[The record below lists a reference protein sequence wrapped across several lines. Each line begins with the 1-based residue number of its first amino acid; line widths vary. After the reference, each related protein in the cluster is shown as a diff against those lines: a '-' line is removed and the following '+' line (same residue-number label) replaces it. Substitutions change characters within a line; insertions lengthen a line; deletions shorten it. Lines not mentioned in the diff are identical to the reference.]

1 MKKILYSFFAL
12 MLAVC
17 SLASCDDVP
26 APYQIPGIGGDEGGD
41 NPAVTGDGSVDN
53 PFNCAGIIAF
63 TESLGSDVES
73 AEMVYMKG
81 KVYSITENFDGGF
94 GNATFYIADDENGTN
109 KFYAYRVYYLDNKK
123 YTSGDVLKVGDE
135 VVICAKVVNY
145 KGNTPE
151 TVQNA
156 GYVYSINGKGGST
169 SGGDEGEAKGDGS
182 QANPY
187 NSVGAS
193 KYAQSLGSDVESPE
207 AVYIKG
213 KVASIVENYN
223 GGFGNATFY
232 ISDDGTD
239 KGQFYVYRISYLEN
253 KKYTS
258 GDLLK
263 VGDEV
268 VIYSKVMNY
277 KGNTPET
284 VQNAG
289 YLYSLNGKTS
299 AGTGGGSEVTGEA
312 KGDGTLE
319 NPYNSVAANK
329 KASEL
334 ASGEKSDV
342 VYIKGIV
349 VSVKEQ
355 YGTLYGNASF
365 YISDDGKS
373 ANQFYVF
380 RALYLNNE
388 KYTSGTLLAP
398 GDEVVICGKLTNYM
412 GNTPETATG
421 EAYLYSLKSNGG
433 STGGGDN
440 PGGGDEPP
448 VTNDNLIANGGFES
462 WTGGTPDNWKSAST
476 ASNATLS
483 QSTDAHS
490 GSYSVSVGFNTS
502 QNKRLAY
509 KEITLKAGTYNISF
523 YAKSTTA
530 DKSQCQPGW
539 VAVTDGKVGNY
550 NYLGYESLT
559 NTSWTHVT
567 KSFTLDATTT
577 LCVVVMNPKS
587 SNYAVAQDI
596 LIDDFTLST
605 TDGGIE

>member
-81 KVYSITENFDGGF
+81 KVYSITENFDGGHD
-94 GNATFYIADDENGTN
+94 NATFYIADDENGTN
-109 KFYAYRVYYLDNKK
+109 KFLAYRVNYLGNKN
-123 YTSGDVLKVGDE
+123 YTSGDLLKVGDE

-151 TVQNA
+151 TVQYA
-156 GYVYSINGKGGST
+156 GYVYSINGKGGS
-169 SGGDEGEAKGDGS
+169 
-182 QANPY
+182 N
-187 NSVGAS
+187 
-193 KYAQSLGSDVESPE
+193 
-207 AVYIKG
+207 
-213 KVASIVENYN
+213 
-223 GGFGNATFY
+223 
-232 ISDDGTD
+232 
-239 KGQFYVYRISYLEN
+239 
-253 KKYTS
+253 
-258 GDLLK
+258 
-263 VGDEV
+263 
-268 VIYSKVMNY
+268 
-277 KGNTPET
+277 
-284 VQNAG
+284 
-289 YLYSLNGKTS
+289 
-299 AGTGGGSEVTGEA
+299 TGGEEGKA

-329 KASEL
+329 IASEL

-349 VSVKEQ
+349 VSVKDQ
-355 YGTLYGNASF
+355 YGTQYGNASF

-433 STGGGDN
+433 STGGDDN

-476 ASNATLS
+476 AGNATLS
-483 QSTDAHS
+483 KSTDAHS

-502 QNKRLAY
+502 SNKRLAY

-530 DKSQCQPGW
+530 EKSQCQPGW

-567 KSFTLDATTT
+567 KTFTLDATTT

>member
-73 AEMVYMKG
+73 TEMVYMKG

-156 GYVYSINGKGGST
+156 GYVYSINGK
-169 SGGDEGEAKGDGS
+169 
-182 QANPY
+182 
-187 NSVGAS
+187 
-193 KYAQSLGSDVESPE
+193 
-207 AVYIKG
+207 
-213 KVASIVENYN
+213 
-223 GGFGNATFY
+223 
-232 ISDDGTD
+232 
-239 KGQFYVYRISYLEN
+239 
-253 KKYTS
+253 
-258 GDLLK
+258 
-263 VGDEV
+263 
-268 VIYSKVMNY
+268 
-277 KGNTPET
+277 
-284 VQNAG
+284 
-289 YLYSLNGKTS
+289 TS

-355 YGTLYGNASF
+355 YGTQYGNASF

-388 KYTSGTLLAP
+388 KYTSGELLAP

-433 STGGGDN
+433 STGGDDN
-440 PGGGDEPP
+440 PGGG
-448 VTNDNLIANGGFES
+448 
-462 WTGGTPDNWKSAST
+462 TGGDVSGNSITVT
-476 ASNATLS
+476 ASAFGLENAYDLTTSGLTL
-483 QSTDAHS
+483 TDGTTVTFEAGGNTNGPKYYAS
-490 GSYSVSVGFNTS
+490 GTAIRMYPKNSMKVTS
-502 QNKRLAY
+502 QKN
-509 KEITLKAGTYNISF
+509 ITKINFVVDVYNGTTYNASGDITSQPGTVSISD
-523 YAKSTTA
+523 ANVNITDINSKSVTITDTSSTTGAASQIRIKTISITYA
-530 DKSQCQPGW
+530 D
-539 VAVTDGKVGNY
+539 
-550 NYLGYESLT
+550 
-559 NTSWTHVT
+559 
-567 KSFTLDATTT
+567 
-577 LCVVVMNPKS
+577 
-587 SNYAVAQDI
+587 
-596 LIDDFTLST
+596 
-605 TDGGIE
+605 

>member
-1 MKKILYSFFAL
+1 

-41 NPAVTGDGSVDN
+41 TPAVTGDGSVDN

-81 KVYSITENFDGGF
+81 KVYSITENFDGGY

>member
-73 AEMVYMKG
+73 TEMIYMKG

-239 KGQFYVYRISYLEN
+239 KGQFYIYRISYLEN

-268 VIYSKVMNY
+268 VICAKVINY

-284 VQNAG
+284 VQGAG

-342 VYIKGIV
+342 VYIKGII

-355 YGTLYGNASF
+355 YGTQYGNASF

-388 KYTSGTLLAP
+388 KYTSGELLAP

-433 STGGGDN
+433 STGGDDN

-462 WTGGTPDNWKSAST
+462 WTGETPDYWKSAST

-483 QSTDAHS
+483 KSTDAHS

-502 QNKRLAY
+502 LNKRLAY

-530 DKSQCQPGW
+530 EKSQCQPGW

-567 KSFTLDATTT
+567 KTFTLDATTT
-577 LCVVVMNPKS
+577 LCVVVMNPKT

>member
-268 VIYSKVMNY
+268 VICAKVMNY

-284 VQNAG
+284 VQGAG

-355 YGTLYGNASF
+355 YGTQYGNASF

-433 STGGGDN
+433 STGGDDN
-440 PGGGDEPP
+440 PGGGTGGDVSGNSIT
-448 VTNDNLIANGGFES
+448 VTASAFGLENAYDLTASGLTLTDGTTVTFEAGGNTNGPKYYTSGTAIRMYSKNTMKISSSKTIKSVVLNCVEVSGTKCVADGKIDATPGSVAVDNLTVNVTSINSKETTITNS
-462 WTGGTPDNWKSAST
+462 NPNTGTVNQLRWSSM
-476 ASNATLS
+476 
-483 QSTDAHS
+483 
-490 GSYSVSVGFNTS
+490 V
-502 QNKRLAY
+502 
-509 KEITLKAGTYNISF
+509 IT
-523 YAKSTTA
+523 YA
-530 DKSQCQPGW
+530 
-539 VAVTDGKVGNY
+539 
-550 NYLGYESLT
+550 E
-559 NTSWTHVT
+559 
-567 KSFTLDATTT
+567 
-577 LCVVVMNPKS
+577 
-587 SNYAVAQDI
+587 
-596 LIDDFTLST
+596 
-605 TDGGIE
+605 

>member
-41 NPAVTGDGSVDN
+41 TPAVTGDGSVDN

-135 VVICAKVVNY
+135 VVICAKVV
-145 KGNTPE
+145 
-151 TVQNA
+151 
-156 GYVYSINGKGGST
+156 
-169 SGGDEGEAKGDGS
+169 
-182 QANPY
+182 
-187 NSVGAS
+187 
-193 KYAQSLGSDVESPE
+193 
-207 AVYIKG
+207 
-213 KVASIVENYN
+213 
-223 GGFGNATFY
+223 
-232 ISDDGTD
+232 
-239 KGQFYVYRISYLEN
+239 
-253 KKYTS
+253 
-258 GDLLK
+258 
-263 VGDEV
+263 
-268 VIYSKVMNY
+268 NY

-440 PGGGDEPP
+440 PGGGTGGDVSGNSITITASALGLDNAYDLTTSGLTLSDGTSITFEAGGN
-448 VTNDNLIANGGFES
+448 TNGPKYYTSGTAIRMYPKNTMKISSSKTIKSIVINCVEASGTKCVADGKIDATPGSVAVDNLTVNVTSINSKETTITNS
-462 WTGGTPDNWKSAST
+462 NPNTGT
-476 ASNATLS
+476 ASQLRWS
-483 QSTDAHS
+483 SM
-490 GSYSVSVGFNTS
+490 V
-502 QNKRLAY
+502 
-509 KEITLKAGTYNISF
+509 IT
-523 YAKSTTA
+523 YA
-530 DKSQCQPGW
+530 
-539 VAVTDGKVGNY
+539 
-550 NYLGYESLT
+550 E
-559 NTSWTHVT
+559 
-567 KSFTLDATTT
+567 
-577 LCVVVMNPKS
+577 
-587 SNYAVAQDI
+587 
-596 LIDDFTLST
+596 
-605 TDGGIE
+605 

>member
-81 KVYSITENFDGGF
+81 KVYSITENFDGDF

-109 KFYAYRVYYLDNKK
+109 KFYAYRVNYLDNKK

-156 GYVYSINGKGGST
+156 GYV
-169 SGGDEGEAKGDGS
+169 
-182 QANPY
+182 
-187 NSVGAS
+187 
-193 KYAQSLGSDVESPE
+193 
-207 AVYIKG
+207 
-213 KVASIVENYN
+213 
-223 GGFGNATFY
+223 
-232 ISDDGTD
+232 
-239 KGQFYVYRISYLEN
+239 
-253 KKYTS
+253 
-258 GDLLK
+258 
-263 VGDEV
+263 
-268 VIYSKVMNY
+268 
-277 KGNTPET
+277 
-284 VQNAG
+284 
-289 YLYSLNGKTS
+289 YSLNGKTS

-355 YGTLYGNASF
+355 YGTQYGNASF

-388 KYTSGTLLAP
+388 KYTSGELLAP

-433 STGGGDN
+433 STGGDDN
-440 PGGGDEPP
+440 PGGGTGGDVSGNSIT
-448 VTNDNLIANGGFES
+448 VTASAFGLENAYDLTTSGLTLTDGTTVTFEAGGNTNGPKYYTSGTAIRMYTKNTMKISSSKTIKSVVLNCVEASGTKCVADGKIDATPGSVAVDNLTVNVTSINSKETTITNS
-462 WTGGTPDNWKSAST
+462 NPNTGTVNQLRWSSM
-476 ASNATLS
+476 
-483 QSTDAHS
+483 
-490 GSYSVSVGFNTS
+490 V
-502 QNKRLAY
+502 
-509 KEITLKAGTYNISF
+509 IT
-523 YAKSTTA
+523 YA
-530 DKSQCQPGW
+530 
-539 VAVTDGKVGNY
+539 
-550 NYLGYESLT
+550 E
-559 NTSWTHVT
+559 
-567 KSFTLDATTT
+567 
-577 LCVVVMNPKS
+577 
-587 SNYAVAQDI
+587 
-596 LIDDFTLST
+596 
-605 TDGGIE
+605 

>member
-41 NPAVTGDGSVDN
+41 TPAVTGDGSVDN

-239 KGQFYVYRISYLEN
+239 KGQFYIYRISYLEN

-268 VIYSKVMNY
+268 VIYAKVMNY

-284 VQNAG
+284 VQGTG

-299 AGTGGGSEVTGEA
+299 ADTGG
-312 KGDGTLE
+312 
-319 NPYNSVAANK
+319 N
-329 KASEL
+329 
-334 ASGEKSDV
+334 
-342 VYIKGIV
+342 
-349 VSVKEQ
+349 
-355 YGTLYGNASF
+355 
-365 YISDDGKS
+365 
-373 ANQFYVF
+373 
-380 RALYLNNE
+380 
-388 KYTSGTLLAP
+388 
-398 GDEVVICGKLTNYM
+398 
-412 GNTPETATG
+412 
-421 EAYLYSLKSNGG
+421 
-433 STGGGDN
+433 DN

-476 ASNATLS
+476 AGNATLS
-483 QSTDAHS
+483 KSTDAHS

-502 QNKRLAY
+502 SNKRLAY

-530 DKSQCQPGW
+530 EKSQCQPGW

-567 KSFTLDATTT
+567 KTFTLDATTT